1 MPKISDAYVQFSARG
16 LKELT
21 KEIENA
27 GSNVNKLKNVGKSS
41 RGFFSESIVKDIGNL
56 KRLID
61 QFDKVKGA
69 SAKAMADLRRVKAQ
83 TQATAIESSFAAD
96 RARTSKSAKLAARE
110 RIASIST
117 RATAASPIAIEAE
130 KLARNQ
136 RNKEARNNRDAL
148 AARIAADATT
158 SASFKARA
166 SAVSGI
172 AVTAGMSPDDLR
184 KQADDLRTLSA
195 SLSRFSRG
203 GAKSARDDMRSLA
216 DEIEAAADAAER
228 LVAIEKLAKGLS
240 PERKGQI
247 RGQVLDELGAESRA
261 EAISGRQA
269 GRDIRSESP
278 RRRAGRR
285 IDEIDERTDLTDPQA
300 NQEISIAANEVADA
314 MRKLASEIRE
324 SPIDEALAEAARKL
338 KSGSISEDDFLAQ
351 ETSSR
356 FKRAGSERAEG
367 TIDSIR
373 LKAKTGNS
381 GRATDTKAEIDAL
394 TARRDELAASS
405 KNLNAAELKLNET
418 ERSLLG
424 TEIKL
429 KTAQLG
435 LIKELD
441 NHEEHVKKL
450 LTTKAELDSKVAS
463 GVKLSKAEERAR
475 KENSNEI
482 EVAARKEKELNS
494 ALTGTNGRLHDAAG
508 ASRNWNFKLQQLSYG
523 VQDFVQVI
531 GQTGLSGALRASAN
545 NMASFFAASGTPGG
559 AIFGAVGTIA
569 MIGIADAISAMGN
582 EAESSADKFDR
593 LAKAIE
599 DAGEAKKRSVLFA
612 GEQAAAETGRGLD
625 LSLFAN
631 RSKDLVDNQL
641 KTKQEI
647 ASASTAADTVLGDF
661 GPADPGMGEGGKVLH
676 NIKELWRDTFGSLM
690 TGAFNTDDLA
700 RKRLSGENGTRKTE
714 AELERQRDAAKI
726 RLKYNEESSSFGGS
740 EEEVQNRIRE
750 GNQSLDRKFD
760 EARRALVDT
769 DLATEE
775 GRAELAA
782 YLDRENEKLAEHKS
796 KITALYSENQSIIRE
811 SQDALETSLNQ
822 IEKFVSDTIDDI
834 SEGSSDAAEAATD
847 SLQKAVEDSIARRA
861 ALKAQSEAAH
871 FTDEQRTESSN
882 AAGRE
887 TILIE
892 KLMDGFSKIMNAQG
906 NKDSVSF
913 TPIEG
918 LYKKIQDSLS
928 NEKSNDESIQKRHTE
943 LLERIAASTEKASDE
958 QESGVFPAG
967 ENPTGAT
974 GQFSVPAPKFN
985 YSGENPLEPTSA
997 SLADIYRGNQESRE
1011 QRRPYTG
1018 KPTEDSISAARRNV
1032 QMQGYSGKTHS
1043 DESFYGARRAGT
1055 VSDAPAAR
1063 RGVVD
1068 EMSRGRPG
1076 RGGFIAPDSVGAQ
1089 AGIPEGET
1097 PEQNRKRRVAAR
1109 ASEFGEMSQA
1119 GPALNSRTIKTA
1131 IATMKP
1137 VFDAG
1142 PAMTSEGAAKL
1153 RKEREA
1159 AAGPAITRENARQLG
1174 GKINPNFYAA
1184 TDSSNSYSRKFD
1196 FSEKSREAEGAGIP
1210 LSVPDAGIS
1219 RKGPR
1224 TLAKEAET
1232 RRIGEE
1238 ARAAKIAEIDK
1249 AKSEREAIIAERKR
1263 TKEKAEQYLESRRN
1277 IGPDGLPATTSKNV
1291 SAVRSAR
1298 ELAGKEPSFMQQFE
1312 AGDKTGGLF
1321 EDKNPL
1327 ESNVDTKAENASS
1340 KANQE
1345 ALKYQKRTSDNLD
1358 KMLKIMENKSSS
1370 GALIN

>member
-582 EAESSADKFDR
+582 EAESSEGKLEKLAKQLERIQSIRVRSSNFSGETAGVTSIDNIDVDAFASRSTAFEENRLKYRESTDAAAGTARAAITDLSGSPEITEDFAQNMRNLWGGIESAYTFSVGEFNRKKIAILKTNARGEGANAADSEAAALAQLDKEKEELLTRAEDIKYLFGDAVGDQANEEFEKRKEEIGREYQRIKANIVEVNASTDEGMIAIATELGVSAEELEKHKQDLAAIETERLMIIKESEDALALAISQISDYLGRQVRQIGRGDFSGLSSASDNIAGQYRSSVSRQKKNQSQADNALLSPEQREDAQRRIGQEEKLQESLKDSMRDLAAAVRNAPAMGQDGLRTMAEESRIRLGTVSSRSFDQVSSESQGIAEEHENVRLKSQRQLDIFNDQNSTVDEKAQALIESQRLSSIGQALEASFRALDAAARNMALTFGNTDR
-593 LAKAIE
+593 LIGSQASRDATANRFGSFQTSQQQIDPFVSQIE
-599 DAGEAKKRSVLFA
+599 DAQVRLRAAQRKKRDSVDVA
-612 GEQAAAETGRGLD
+612 
-625 LSLFAN
+625 
-631 RSKDLVDNQL
+631 SKLV
-641 KTKQEI
+641 
-647 ASASTAADTVLGDF
+647 ADTVIDRETRLIAELTSSVNDLTGAANDIPSSLSGISGSISAELMNNASRKLRSEEAIGGNANFNRQNTQASVSSIGDAVLGF
-661 GPADPGMGEGGKVLH
+661 SGKVERRLGETQEAA
-676 NIKELWRDTFGSLM
+676 NDREKERLQKMIDELQGDADADNDALIPFLEMAQRKIG
-690 TGAFNTDDLA
+690 TD
-700 RKRLSGENGTRKTE
+700 
-714 AELERQRDAAKI
+714 
-726 RLKYNEESSSFGGS
+726 EESK
-740 EEEVQNRIRE
+740 
-750 GNQSLDRKFD
+750 RK
-760 EARRALVDT
+760 AGVPT
-769 DLATEE
+769 Q
-775 GRAELAA
+775 
-782 YLDRENEKLAEHKS
+782 EN
-796 KITALYSENQSIIRE
+796 TG
-811 SQDALETSLNQ
+811 
-822 IEKFVSDTIDDI
+822 V
-834 SEGSSDAAEAATD
+834 
-847 SLQKAVEDSIARRA
+847 
-861 ALKAQSEAAH
+861 
-871 FTDEQRTESSN
+871 
-882 AAGRE
+882 
-887 TILIE
+887 
-892 KLMDGFSKIMNAQG
+892 
-906 NKDSVSF
+906 

-918 LYKKIQDSLS
+918 LHQKIQESLKKD
-928 NEKSNDESIQKRHTE
+928 NVEFDLQKKNQD
-943 LLERIAASTEKASDE
+943 LLAQIAANTAKNIELGKDVLA
-958 QESGVFPAG
+958 PAG
-967 ENPTGAT
+967 SP
-974 GQFSVPAPKFN
+974 F
-985 YSGENPLEPTSA
+985 A
-997 SLADIYRGNQESRE
+997 SLD
-1011 QRRPYTG
+1011 
-1018 KPTEDSISAARRNV
+1018 
-1032 QMQGYSGKTHS
+1032 
-1043 DESFYGARRAGT
+1043 
-1055 VSDAPAAR
+1055 PAK
-1063 RGVVD
+1063 
-1068 EMSRGRPG
+1068 
-1076 RGGFIAPDSVGAQ
+1076 
-1089 AGIPEGET
+1089 PEGL
-1097 PEQNRKRRVAAR
+1097 
-1109 ASEFGEMSQA
+1109 FG
-1119 GPALNSRTIKTA
+1119 
-1131 IATMKP
+1131 
-1137 VFDAG
+1137 
-1142 PAMTSEGAAKL
+1142 
-1153 RKEREA
+1153 
-1159 AAGPAITRENARQLG
+1159 
-1174 GKINPNFYAA
+1174 
-1184 TDSSNSYSRKFD
+1184 
-1196 FSEKSREAEGAGIP
+1196 
-1210 LSVPDAGIS
+1210 SVPDTLFAGL
-1219 RKGPR
+1219 G
-1224 TLAKEAET
+1224 EG
-1232 RRIGEE
+1232 IG
-1238 ARAAKIAEIDK
+1238 
-1249 AKSEREAIIAERKR
+1249 
-1263 TKEKAEQYLESRRN
+1263 
-1277 IGPDGLPATTSKNV
+1277 
-1291 SAVRSAR
+1291 
-1298 ELAGKEPSFMQQFE
+1298 
-1312 AGDKTGGLF
+1312 
-1321 EDKNPL
+1321 L
-1327 ESNVDTKAENASS
+1327 ESNVETGQTGESS
-1340 KANQE
+1340 VAANDAVQYAKTSADRLGE
-1345 ALKYQKRTSDNLD
+1345 IFKLLKDRKDNPGL
-1358 KMLKIMENKSSS
+1358 MI
-1370 GALIN
+1370 G